1 MMTSKNFV
9 QPTILLFDGHYDHW
23 SMLMENFL
31 RSKEYWQ
38 DSMKK
43 KFQGSTKA
51 KRQQLQALRIEFEI
65 LCMKTGETISDFFS
79 RTMKIFQS
87 LTPKFN
93 YGVCSIEESKDLDI
107 LSIDELQGSLLVH
120 EHKMVQQDKEE
131 QALQV
136 STNNPSSTTSKVDK
150 GKGRGRGRDR
160 GKGRGYNDRRQQQ
173 KPEDNQV
180 HDSQGRERGRG
191 SHHSTTYRQKSGDK
205 SNIECFR
212 CHRYEHGEKSNF
224 AEKQEEGVSLLMAC
238 YAKEETHQNMW
249 YLDTGCSNHMCGDKN
264 AFSKLDES
272 FRNTVKFG
280 DNSIV
285 SVMGKG
291 NKVDEIV
298 IKERVCKIQDLKK
311 GLIAQVHMTANRVF
325 PLYLH
330 SATNLC
336 FSTKMEDVSRLRHF
350 RYGHLNFGGLKTL

>member
-1 MMTSKNFV
+1 
-9 QPTILLFDGHYDHW
+9 
-23 SMLMENFL
+23 
-31 RSKEYWQ
+31 
-38 DSMKK
+38 MKK

-51 KRQQLQALRIEFEI
+51 KRQQLQVLRIEFEI
-65 LCMKTGETISDFFS
+65 LRMKTSETISDFFS
-79 RTMKIFQS
+79 RTMVIVNKMRVHGAKIENVTVVEKNFQS

-120 EHKMVQQDKEE
+120 EHKMVQQDIEE

-136 STNNPSSTTSKVDK
+136 STNNPSLTTSKVDK
-150 GKGRGRGRDR
+150 GRGRGRGRGRDR

-180 HDSQGRERGRG
+180 HDSQGRGRGRG

-212 CHRYEHGEKSNF
+212 CHRYGHYQSECQTNLDKKHEKSNF
-224 AEKQEEGVSLLMAC
+224 AEKQEGVSLLIAC

-249 YLDTGCSNHMCGDKN
+249 YLDTGCSNHKYGNKN
-264 AFSKLDES
+264 AFSKLDAS
-272 FRNTVKFG
+272 FRNIVKFG
-280 DNSIV
+280 DNSTV

-291 NKVDEIV
+291 NVTIQTKQNFAQIVSSILFVLDLKTNLLSIGQFQEKGYEIV
-298 IKERVCKIQDLKK
+298 IKGVCKIQDSKK
-311 GLIAQVHMTANRVF
+311 GLIAQVNMT
-325 PLYLH
+325 
-330 SATNLC
+330 TN
-336 FSTKMEDVSRLRHF
+336 
-350 RYGHLNFGGLKTL
+350 